1 MFSKYWGLTSIP
13 APDQKHV
20 QGRKEKKKKR
30 QLIFCLPFLLI
41 VIQEV
46 LDLFV
51 YFLALVV
58 VVFVCF
64 HFFLYEIKKD
74 YDLLFQSSM
83 FSSILVLIKITLPNW
98 LGTLQHLLSHVISFK
113 GLRGRL
119 KMKLH
124 QSVWCTVTIFDHTPR
139 AKSTVDIKNQISTEA
154 IYIFQRQIL
163 KQASFSGV
171 KKDGT
176 YTLSSPSLSQLPTQ
190 MKTIKSI

>member
-1 MFSKYWGLTSIP
+1 MCREEK
-13 APDQKHV
+13 
-20 QGRKEKKKKR
+20 KKKKR
-30 QLIFCLPFLLI
+30 QLIFCLPFLLT

-58 VVFVCF
+58 VVFVCLF
-64 HFFLYEIKKD
+64 SYFLYEIKKD

-124 QSVWCTVTIFDHTPR
+124 QSVWCTD
-139 AKSTVDIKNQISTEA
+139 
-154 IYIFQRQIL
+154 
-163 KQASFSGV
+163 
-171 KKDGT
+171 
-176 YTLSSPSLSQLPTQ
+176 LSLITHLGPNPLW
-190 MKTIKSI
+190 I